1 MAGLTVVT
9 SPDTLPIT
17 LAEAKTFLRIDTSDD
32 DTLITT
38 LIESAKDY
46 AEEYLGRSLI
56 NTTFKLSLDGFSE
69 DQVPIQEGFYTAPYM
84 TFHKRYISLPKPPL
98 VSVTHLKT
106 FNEDNTEST
115 FASTKYHVDNARNP
129 GRVVLKEG
137 ETWPTDLRVANG
149 IEVTYVAGYGTAASD
164 IPSAIKVG
172 MREHV
177 TYLYEHRGDYE
188 QGLNTFPILAKQLYQ
203 PYRVLSF
210 STDPFS
216 NAGGY

>member
-9 SPDTLPIT
+9 APSSTPIT
-17 LAEAKTFLRIDTSDD
+17 LPEAKTFLRIDTNDD
-32 DTLITT
+32 DALINTLIG
-38 LIESAKDY
+38 AARDY
-46 AEEYLGRSLI
+46 FEEYTGRTTI
-56 NTTFKLSLDGFSE
+56 QTTFKLSLDGFNE
-69 DQVPIQEGFYTAPYM
+69 DGVPIQEGFYTAPYM
-84 TFHKRYISLPKPPL
+84 TFHKRYIALPRPPL

-106 FNEDNTEST
+106 FDEDNTETT
-115 FASTKYHVDNARNP
+115 FASSKYHIDSARNP
-129 GRVVLKEG
+129 ARIVLKEG

-149 IEVTYVAGYGTAASD
+149 IEITYVAGYGSSASD
-164 IPSAIKVG
+164 VPNAIKVG

-188 QGLNTFPILAKQLYQ
+188 QGLNTFPMLAKQLYQ

-210 STDPFS
+210 SKDAFS

>member
-9 SPDTLPIT
+9 APSATPIT

-32 DTLITT
+32 DTLINT
-38 LIESAKDY
+38 LIGAARDY
-46 AEEYLGRSLI
+46 FEEYTGRTTI
-56 NTTFKLSLDGFSE
+56 QTTFKLSLDGFGE

-84 TFHKRYISLPKPPL
+84 TFHKRYISLPRPPL

-106 FNEDNTEST
+106 FDEDNTETT
-115 FASTKYHVDNARNP
+115 FASSKYHIDSARNP
-129 GRVVLKEG
+129 ARIVLKEG

-149 IEVTYVAGYGTAASD
+149 IEITYVAGYGSSASD
-164 IPSAIKVG
+164 IPQAIKVG

-188 QGLNTFPILAKQLYQ
+188 QGLNTFPMIAKQLYQ

-210 STDPFS
+210 SKDPFS